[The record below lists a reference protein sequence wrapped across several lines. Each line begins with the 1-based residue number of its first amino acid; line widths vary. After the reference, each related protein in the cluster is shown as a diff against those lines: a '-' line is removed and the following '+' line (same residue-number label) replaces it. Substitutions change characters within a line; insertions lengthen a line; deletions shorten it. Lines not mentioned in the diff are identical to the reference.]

1 MRFIVA
7 AAVQRVPREFNTKEF
22 VSRAY
27 IILKCTY
34 EDTCKSTPVIL
45 QELIGVH
52 PLTKRQFVYDLCS
65 GSTLCRK
72 EIMPLKSFMNWNSH
86 ACASE
91 WQKVG
96 TFFFYSHALYS
107 AQICLSLLC
116 ARISVARGSEISIR
130 LCRTCFLSIDK
141 LRRGERIVPR
151 IRWTT
156 IWQNASCSGRV
167 IIPWAYHL
175 ATACFFFLFV
185 S

>member
-96 TFFFYSHALYS
+96 TFFFILTDCTRHKYVSACCVQGYPLRVVQRLVSDFVAHASWAL
-107 AQICLSLLC
+107 IN
-116 ARISVARGSEISIR
+116 SE
-130 LCRTCFLSIDK
+130 
-141 LRRGERIVPR
+141 EANV
-151 IRWTT
+151 
-156 IWQNASCSGRV
+156 
-167 IIPWAYHL
+167 
-175 ATACFFFLFV
+175 
-185 S
+185 